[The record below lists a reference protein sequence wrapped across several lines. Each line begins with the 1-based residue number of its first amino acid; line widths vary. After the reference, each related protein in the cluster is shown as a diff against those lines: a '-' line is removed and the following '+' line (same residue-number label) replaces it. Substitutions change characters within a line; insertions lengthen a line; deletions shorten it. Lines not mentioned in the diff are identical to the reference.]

1 MEKIRVCLSD
11 LPKEKM
17 RKGNNG
23 KIYITLIVDVRK
35 DPDQW
40 GQNLKV
46 YVDQSQEDRQKHCP
60 KIYVGGGKTYN
71 FSTEKGTSPTQE
83 EQENLIPPTEKK
95 KMIYRSKLYKSS
107 PNGKTNNTVGVNF
120 KK

>member
-83 EQENLIPPTEKK
+83 ERENLIPPTEKK
-95 KMIYRSKLYKSS
+95 ENDLPI
-107 PNGKTNNTVGVNF
+107 
-120 KK
+120 

>member
-17 RKGNNG
+17 R
-23 KIYITLIVDVRK
+23 
-35 DPDQW
+35 
-40 GQNLKV
+40 NLKV

-83 EQENLIPPTEKK
+83 ERENLIPPTEKK
-95 KMIYRSKLYKSS
+95 ENDLPS
-107 PNGKTNNTVGVNF
+107 
-120 KK
+120 